1 MRKSTK
7 GGEESWGGEVGLGEG
22 DEAVDWERVWSRS
35 VKDNG
40 VPPALRELG
49 YIFFGSFHWYCL
61 TTLINSRRKDVH
73 TIVTLT
79 DNAPQGLNE
88 SLSCFPFANK
98 VSPLLRAFLEYLCV
112 RS

>member
-7 GGEESWGGEVGLGEG
+7 GGEESRGGEVGLGEG

-49 YIFFGSFHWYCL
+49 YIFFGSFHWYRL
-61 TTLINSRRKDVH
+61 TTLINSRRNDVH

-88 SLSCFPFANK
+88 SLSCFPLANK